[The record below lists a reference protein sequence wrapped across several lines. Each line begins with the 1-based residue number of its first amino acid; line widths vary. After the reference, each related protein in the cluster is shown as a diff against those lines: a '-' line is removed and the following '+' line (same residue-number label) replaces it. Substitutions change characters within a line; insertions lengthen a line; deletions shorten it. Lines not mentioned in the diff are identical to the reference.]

1 MATANASPENP
12 SGLPPALRT
21 AQAAVLLPE
30 VQAMLCRLSE
40 YGLGIFMPHTHSEHT
55 GQFEPLPE
63 DLIQVESG
71 LQVSF
76 EPLANIADH
85 TDRFLPVGW
94 LWRAGASAP
103 VAACEM
109 VREEGPHGTERYD
122 KHKMPK

>member
-1 MATANASPENP
+1 MATVNASPENP
-12 SGLPPALRT
+12 SGLPPTLRT

-103 VAACEM
+103 VVACEM